1 MYIRNSE
8 HKQYTEMK
16 KKNKARFT
24 RSSLV
29 WLLPFFVQIWLVRF
43 TLRCKSDSLFMCE
56 CRKTGGGRGGDGDIW
71 LRKVWF
77 VHFKKIKTHVFLSKK
92 IPSSLDLDSGGHHH
106 PPSDDLTWIRQY
118 PKLKHKIRLN
128 QLDTTLLSLFFWQ
141 LKESKFSFSYFI
153 FFLQQTFLPVA
164 AASYSK

>member
-77 VHFKKIKTHVFLSKK
+77 VRFKKIKTHVFLSKK

-118 PKLKHKIRLN
+118 PKLK
-128 QLDTTLLSLFFWQ
+128 FWQ

-153 FFLQQTFLPVA
+153 FSLRQTFLPVA